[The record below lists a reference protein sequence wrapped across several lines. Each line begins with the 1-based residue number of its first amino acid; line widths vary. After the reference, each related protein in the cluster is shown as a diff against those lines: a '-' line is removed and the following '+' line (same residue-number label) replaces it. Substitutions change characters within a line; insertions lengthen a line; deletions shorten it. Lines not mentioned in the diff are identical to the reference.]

1 MVIELSSIPIDDL
14 LHEIERRQ
22 FKERKVEHRWI
33 CDACGAVAIGG
44 RNMGDV
50 CYAEAGRVWCRT
62 CDPGRP
68 DFYGTRGR
76 QSIPM
81 RHETTEGKRS

>member
-1 MVIELSSIPIDDL
+1 MPNLSSIHTDEL
-14 LHEIERRQ
+14 LQEIERRQ

-33 CDACGAVAIGG
+33 CDACGNVAVGG
-44 RNMGDV
+44 KAFENS
-50 CYAEAGRVWCRT
+50 YAEAGRVWCRT

-76 QSIPM
+76 QSVPM
-81 RHETTEGKRS
+81 RHETT